1 MLEAALVII
10 LATGSLWALAQWQ
23 HRHQQRNASP
33 EPTDDPQILVSTIA
47 EGGLYGWGK
56 PGEQP
61 TLQAFQDMHLVP
73 GGFALRSSRN
83 LAQHLVLFAE
93 IQWVSHIDLQPEGI
107 ASVTLH
113 LERGGRWHLLRL
125 QIVEAHMALLA
136 NVLRKAVSGSRLN
149 LGNLRATPI
158 GPVAARVVEENLQ
171 GETALGAE
179 VGLYLL
185 PHLLVVLR
193 GDTVQAKLDTSSI
206 RRVLAV
212 ERSNG
217 ALDSLLKPPDGTV
230 RLYSLRETASFALP
244 QYQELAEEIGYLA
257 RCPVE
262 FITQEDKLRK

>member
-1 MLEAALVII
+1 MLEAALLIL
-10 LATGSLWALAQWQ
+10 LATGGLWALVQWQ
-23 HRHQQRNASP
+23 RQHQNHAPSD
-33 EPTDDPQILVSTIA
+33 TDDEPQIVSIIA
-47 EGGLYGWGK
+47 EGGLFGWGK

-61 TLQAFQDMHLVP
+61 TLQAFQELHLVP
-73 GGFALRSSRN
+73 GGVALRASRTMT
-83 LAQHLVLFAE
+83 QHVIPFAE

-107 ASVTLH
+107 ATVTLH

-125 QIVEAHMALLA
+125 QIVESHMAIFA
-136 NVLRKAVSGSRLN
+136 KVLRQAVSGSRLN

-171 GETALGAE
+171 GETSLGAE

-193 GDTVQAKLDTSSI
+193 GDMVQAKLDTSSI
-206 RRVLAV
+206 RRVLSV
-212 ERSNG
+212 ERNGG
-217 ALDSLLKPPDGTV
+217 ALDSLLKTPEGIV